1 MNLKLVSTA
10 VIARQLVTC
19 ALVFIVLGNS
29 ALASSCKAEDFENFV
44 SGKDQCLVMN
54 KFGQDT
60 GRVMLI
66 WLHGDLSSGGHASY
80 HFPLAKTFK
89 DENPDLDVLS
99 IALVR
104 PGYSDGQ
111 GRSSTV
117 HWLNSGRRDHY
128 TRANVAEVAAAI
140 ERLKK
145 HYKPSEIV
153 LIGHSGGA
161 ATTAVILGMF
171 PGLVSRALLVACP
184 CDLVA
189 WRVGATPWAAS
200 ENPTK
205 WAQHILP
212 STVVHAIT
220 GERDTNTF
228 PALGKDY
235 VEKLKKSGVK
245 ADFFLIENA
254 GHNSVFNEK
263 IVFHSLK
270 NLLNVGKTQAP

>member
-19 ALVFIVLGNS
+19 ALVFIVLENS
-29 ALASSCKAEDFENFV
+29 ALASTCKAEEFENFV

-66 WLHGDLSSGGHASY
+66 WVHGDLSSGGHASY

-254 GHNSVFNEK
+254 GHNSIFNEK

>member
-1 MNLKLVSTA
+1 MNLKLLSTA
-10 VIARQLVTC
+10 VVARQLVTC
-19 ALVFIVLGNS
+19 AFVFIVLGNN
-29 ALASSCKAEDFENFV
+29 ALASACKPEDFETFV

-54 KFGQDT
+54 KFGQNT

-128 TRANVAEVAAAI
+128 TRANISEVAAAI
-140 ERLKK
+140 ERLKE

-161 ATTAVILGMF
+161 ATSAVILGMF

-189 WRVGATPWAAS
+189 WRVGATTWGAS
-200 ENPTK
+200 ENQT
-205 WAQHILP
+205 
-212 STVVHAIT
+212 
-220 GERDTNTF
+220 
-228 PALGKDY
+228 
-235 VEKLKKSGVK
+235 
-245 ADFFLIENA
+245 
-254 GHNSVFNEK
+254 
-263 IVFHSLK
+263 
-270 NLLNVGKTQAP
+270 